1 VTRTSRHGKDR
12 EVGVHIEEGVVLVA
26 LRRVATLVAEGVQP
40 QDLFNVVAEEVS
52 HVVDI
57 QATSV
62 VRYQPDGTAI
72 ELANYDRGKPH
83 GLFPTGVKMNID
95 GVNILRLVRDGGEAA
110 RIDDYSKASGAMAD
124 TVRATGICSTVGVP
138 IIVAGRVWGATVGST
153 TEPDPLPSSAE
164 ARLTDFT
171 ELLAMAIENAES
183 REALERLAEEQD
195 ALRRVA
201 TLVAAQPSPDQVFT
215 AVTEAVGPLLG
226 ADLAAMHVFPGDG
239 TARTIAGWSTD
250 GGMIPIGTP
259 LPLDGDSAVARVS
272 RAGAP
277 ARMDTYV
284 DVEGGTAD
292 VARGLRLRSTV
303 GAPIVVEGKLWGA
316 LMAATRGVEP
326 LPEDAESR
334 IAAFTELVATAVSNA
349 EARKGLRRLADE
361 QAALRR
367 VATLVAEGR
376 PPGEIFAA
384 VSDEVGGFFG
394 AHGGVVRFEPDGPAI
409 VFVGVSAGLD
419 NLPVGTRWK
428 LDETMATTA
437 VYRTG
442 RSGRVDTV
450 DWSSQTS
457 QVAASG
463 EALGIVSTVASPIIV
478 EGRRW
483 GAITASS
490 AREVLPVGAEDRL
503 EKFTELVA
511 TAVANAESK
520 AELASSRRR
529 IVAASDETRRRIER
543 DLHDG
548 AQQRLVSLA
557 LALRAAESEV
567 RPGQDDLRS
576 VLSQIATGLSGAV
589 EDLRELSRGIHPAI
603 LSEGGLGPALKVL
616 ARRSTIP
623 VVLDVTVEGRLPE
636 AIELGAYFVAS
647 EALAN
652 TAKHARASRIDVSLA
667 LRDVGVVLSIHDDGM
682 GGAQPGSWGLVGLRD
697 RVEALGGRV
706 TIDSPPGGGTRIV
719 AELPLTPA

>member
-1 VTRTSRHGKDR
+1 MDVP
-12 EVGVHIEEGVVLVA
+12 IEEGVALAA
-26 LRRVATLVAEGVQP
+26 LRRVATLVAVGVEP

-62 VRYQPDGTAI
+62 VRYQPDGTAT

-95 GVNILRLVRDGGEAA
+95 GVNILRLVRDSAEAA
-110 RIDDYSKASGAMAD
+110 RIDDYSKTFGEMAD
-124 TVRATGICSTVGVP
+124 TVRATGIRSTVGVP

-153 TEPDPLPSSAE
+153 TEPDPLPPSAE

-171 ELLAMAIENAES
+171 DLLAMAIENAES
-183 REALERLAEEQD
+183 REALERLAEEQA

-226 ADLAAMHVFPGDG
+226 ADLAAMHVFAGDG
-239 TARTIAGWSTD
+239 NATTIAGWSTD
-250 GGMIPIGTP
+250 GRMIPIGTS

-272 RAGAP
+272 RAGTP
-277 ARMDTYV
+277 ARMDTYL
-284 DVEGGTAD
+284 DVEGETAD

-326 LPEDAESR
+326 LPADAESR

-349 EARKGLRRLADE
+349 EAREGLRRLADE

-367 VATLVAEGR
+367 VATLVAEGA
-376 PPGEIFAA
+376 PPAEIFAA
-384 VSDEVGGFFG
+384 VSDEVGRLFG
-394 AHGGVVRFEPDGPAI
+394 AYGGVVKFEPDEPTI
-409 VFVGVSAGLD
+409 VFVGVSASLD
-419 NLPVGTRWK
+419 NLPVGTRWE
-428 LDETMATTA
+428 LDESMATTA

-442 RSGRVDTV
+442 HSGRVDAV

-457 QVAASG
+457 PVAASG
-463 EALGIVSTVASPIIV
+463 EALGVVSTVASPIIV

-490 AREVLPVGAEDRL
+490 MSEVLPLRAEERL

-511 TAVANAESK
+511 TAVANAESR

-557 LALRAAESEV
+557 LALRTAESEV
-567 RPGQDDLRS
+567 RPDQDDLRS
-576 VLSQIATGLSGAV
+576 ELSQIATGLSGAV

-623 VVLDVTVEGRLPE
+623 VVLDVTVQGRLPE

-652 TAKHARASRIDVSLA
+652 ATKHARASRIDVSLA
-667 LRDVGVVLSIHDDGM
+667 LHDAGVLLSIHDDGV
-682 GGAQPGSWGLVGLRD
+682 GGAQLGGWGLVGLRD

-706 TIDSPPGGGTRIV
+706 TIDSPPGSGTRII
-719 AELPLTPA
+719 AELPVAPA